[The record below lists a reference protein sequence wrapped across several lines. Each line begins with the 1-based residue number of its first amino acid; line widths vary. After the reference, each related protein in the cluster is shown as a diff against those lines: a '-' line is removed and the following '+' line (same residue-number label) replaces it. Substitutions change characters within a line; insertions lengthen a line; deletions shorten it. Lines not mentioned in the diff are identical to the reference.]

1 MAKKRKKTAVSRRPN
16 RRWRWLAVG
25 IAVLL
30 AGVALFSIRY
40 ESFASLYD
48 AEYVGSETCGECHA
62 PTYEAWDRSPHANM
76 TRRPTAASVV
86 GNFQDYEW
94 ALPTAARISAT
105 DTLPA
110 ARMYQQDGDYYM
122 ALRQPDSTEFV
133 PFKVEYVIGYQ
144 YRQVYLTREPGGV
157 LRRLPLQWSTEL
169 QDYFPYWNFQEQSTP
184 YLHDLWAQMETANSA
199 WNLFCARCHTTKLQ
213 ILDANLEATVA
224 DVTWVDDGIA
234 CEACHGPGSHH
245 VSYFESNYVNRVAAF
260 VNGRLR
266 DQPIAYI
273 VNPIKQTK
281 GEATSVCARCHGPDV
296 QMSTMEIY
304 RTYEPGYSAE
314 GRVNDLS
321 PYFQQLPLEP
331 GRDSFTVEVYDDG
344 DPKGI
349 AMVFRSFVESE
360 CYIQDEVRCY
370 DCHDPHNNKAERVPG
385 ILQPSEASNNY
396 CLRCHQELE
405 SQLVEHTG
413 HEPGTEG
420 SFCYDCHMPKEILSL
435 VTGVP
440 RYTRTHLMSSMPDPE
455 NSVTFGLAN
464 APNAC
469 TACHA
474 DQTPAWAVEQMVE
487 MGLVE

>member
-110 ARMYQQDGDYYM
+110 ARMYQQGGDYYM

-184 YLHDLWAQMETANSA
+184 YLHDLWAQ
-199 WNLFCARCHTTKLQ
+199 RRQ
-213 ILDANLEATVA
+213 
-224 DVTWVDDGIA
+224 
-234 CEACHGPGSHH
+234 
-245 VSYFESNYVNRVAAF
+245 
-260 VNGRLR
+260 
-266 DQPIAYI
+266 
-273 VNPIKQTK
+273 
-281 GEATSVCARCHGPDV
+281 
-296 QMSTMEIY
+296 
-304 RTYEPGYSAE
+304 
-314 GRVNDLS
+314 
-321 PYFQQLPLEP
+321 
-331 GRDSFTVEVYDDG
+331 
-344 DPKGI
+344 
-349 AMVFRSFVESE
+349 
-360 CYIQDEVRCY
+360 
-370 DCHDPHNNKAERVPG
+370 
-385 ILQPSEASNNY
+385 
-396 CLRCHQELE
+396 
-405 SQLVEHTG
+405 
-413 HEPGTEG
+413 
-420 SFCYDCHMPKEILSL
+420 
-435 VTGVP
+435 
-440 RYTRTHLMSSMPDPE
+440 
-455 NSVTFGLAN
+455 
-464 APNAC
+464 
-469 TACHA
+469 
-474 DQTPAWAVEQMVE
+474 
-487 MGLVE
+487 